1 MIIVALTAA
10 CSGKNAD
17 GTPNV
22 SSGDTSHTKRSL
34 PVDSTID
41 STSNAPAD
49 VKH

>member
-1 MIIVALTAA
+1 MIVIALTAA

-17 GTPNV
+17 GTPNA
-22 SSGDTSHTKRSL
+22 SRGDTSHTNQSL
-34 PVDSTID
+34 PVDSTTD